1 MLNPKL
7 KQGDRVVILQM
18 NDDHGIPS
26 GTAGTVSRVLEIFGE
41 DQYYV
46 DWDNGSKLA
55 IISSVDAWTKE
66 EDFSKRRKKNIKES
80 NLDKMLQHKEI
91 FKDFDVKFLV
101 DYMKKLRE
109 SSIVNMFGS
118 SSYLY
123 MGKDRIYHQNYNNP
137 TAEDNEAYDELL
149 EMADEAQSK
158 MVSGVIR
165 VLEKEGK
172 ELELSDINR
181 YLKKYSEKIWDT
193 YMFVMSI

>member
-18 NDDHGIPS
+18 NDDYGIPS

-66 EDFSKRRKKNIKES
+66 EDFLKRRKKNIKES
-80 NLDKMLQHKEI
+80 NLDKMVQHKEI
-91 FKDFDVKFLV
+91 FKNFDVKFLV

-109 SSIVNMFGS
+109 SSIINMFGS
-118 SSYLY
+118 SPYLY

-137 TAEDNEAYDELL
+137 SAEDNETYDELL

-158 MVSGVIR
+158 MISGVIK

-172 ELELSDINR
+172 EVDLSNINR

-193 YMFVMSI
+193 YVFTFR

>member
-18 NDDHGIPS
+18 NDDYGIPS

-66 EDFSKRRKKNIKES
+66 EDFLKRRKKNIKES
-80 NLDKMLQHKEI
+80 NLDKMVQHKEI
-91 FKDFDVKFLV
+91 FKNFDVKFLV

-109 SSIVNMFGS
+109 SSIINMFGS
-118 SSYLY
+118 SPYLY

-137 TAEDNEAYDELL
+137 STEDNETYDELL

-158 MVSGVIR
+158 MISGVIK

-172 ELELSDINR
+172 EVDLSNINR

-193 YMFVMSI
+193 YVFTFR